1 MTAAPRWL
9 GLPLAALVAVG
20 AVVGV
25 QLANGGGTYEP
36 LQGADPCIE
45 RDVTS
50 RAAGIDG
57 LTEQL
62 VLIGLGDAAC
72 TLGVTREALT
82 LQVARAD
89 GVGAAEIDALRTG
102 LLEAVSRL
110 DAADA
115 LPPVPALLDEALD
128 SANLNGLLEGAI
140 RLVPDS
146 VVDAAL
152 TTDDVLVRAIDELD
166 LRAVLADL
174 DSPDALEQRVTAAVT
189 RAVVDALLARLRS
202 LF

>member
-9 GLPLAALVAVG
+9 GLPIAALVAVG

-36 LQGADPCIE
+36 LQGADPCVE
-45 RDVTS
+45 RPVTS

-62 VLIGLGDAAC
+62 VLIGLDDAAC
-72 TLGVTREALT
+72 TLSVTREALT

-115 LPPVPALLDEALD
+115 LPPVSALLDEALD

-189 RAVVDALLARLRS
+189 GAVVDALLARLRS